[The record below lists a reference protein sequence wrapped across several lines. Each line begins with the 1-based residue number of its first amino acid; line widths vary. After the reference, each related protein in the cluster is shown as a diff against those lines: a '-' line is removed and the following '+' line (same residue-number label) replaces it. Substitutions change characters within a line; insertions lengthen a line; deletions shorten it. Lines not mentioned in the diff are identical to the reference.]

1 MDTRP
6 EHDDLKPLAP
16 TLASITKV
24 DPFVVPEGL
33 FERFPHQVQAH
44 VTAQAPAARWSPWVK
59 RLALALPLVAVL
71 AGAWWMLRPPDAPV
85 DQVAVKIPD
94 ATIDELELLDDPEA
108 FAALYVEG
116 SHSQPTANVELS
128 DAELAAWLEA
138 EQTDLAQLIT
148 EL

>member
-1 MDTRP
+1 MDTRH

-16 TLASITKV
+16 TLASIPKV
-24 DPFVVPEGL
+24 APFVVPEGL
-33 FERFPHQVQAH
+33 FDRFPHQVQAH
-44 VTAQAPAARWSPWVK
+44 VIAQAPVPRWSPWVK

-71 AGAWWMLRPPDAPV
+71 AGAWWMLRSTDAPV
-85 DQVAVKIPD
+85 EQVVVVIPE

-116 SHSQPTANVELS
+116 GHSQPTANVELS